1 MTRREGSAGES
12 LFAEDRR
19 AAEEAARGS
28 VPLAARMRPVT
39 FDEFVGQE
47 QIVGP
52 GAYLRHAIEAD
63 ELSSVIFYGPAGTGK
78 STLAHIIARHTK
90 AHFESYSAVTS
101 GVADIRRVT
110 AQAAERVKLRGQRTI
125 LFVDEI
131 HRFNKAQQDAF
142 LPFVEDGTIIL
153 IGSTTENPYFE
164 INAPL
169 ISRSRVLVFEPLS
182 EEQVGLIVNRALAD
196 PERGLGGMKETGGG
210 DAVALGTGLPQL
222 PSPPYTLTPEARQHI
237 INLANGD
244 ARIALNTLEAA
255 ALQARAGPAGGGRVI
270 TLEVAEEAAQ
280 RRALKYDREGDTH
293 YDVISAYIKSLRGGD
308 PDAALYWL
316 ARMITAGED
325 PRFIARRLVI
335 QSAEDVGN
343 ADPMALVIATA
354 AAHAVEYVGLPE
366 AQIPLAQATIYVA
379 TALKSNA
386 SYLAIARAMEDV
398 RNRVVPLVPKHLRD
412 TNYPGAAKLGHGE
425 GYQYPHDSPGHFVP
439 QEYLP
444 EGTKSRAYYEPGEL
458 GYEKRIRDR
467 MQEWDKR
474 RRSARQEPDTNG
486 GPRPVSPPDE
496 A

>member
-1 MTRREGSAGES
+1 MREEK
-12 LFAEDRR
+12 
-19 AAEEAARGS
+19 AAEGLFTERQRAEGGAEAKHA
-28 VPLAARMRPVT
+28 PLAARMRPRT
-39 FDEFVGQE
+39 LEEFVGQDK
-47 QIVGP
+47 IVRP
-52 GAYLRHAIEAD
+52 GASLRQAIEQD

-78 STLAHIIARHTK
+78 STLAHIIARRTK
-90 AHFESYSAVTS
+90 HHFESYSAVTS

-110 AQAAERVKLRGQRTI
+110 AQARQRMQLLRRKTI

-169 ISRSRVLVFEPLS
+169 VSRSRIFVFEPLT
-182 EEQVGLIVNRALAD
+182 EEHISAILDRAVAD
-196 PERGLGGMKETGGG
+196 AERGLGAMNVE
-210 DAVALGTGLPQL
+210 
-222 PSPPYTLTPEARQHI
+222 LTPEARAHI

-244 ARIALNTLEAA
+244 ARAALNALEAA
-255 ALQARAGPAGGGRVI
+255 ALAARPGPEGRRTI
-270 TLEVAEEAAQ
+270 TLELVEDAAQ
-280 RRALKYDREGDTH
+280 RRALKYDKEGDTH

-316 ARMITAGED
+316 ARMLAAGED

-343 ADPMALVIATA
+343 ADPMALVVATA

-379 TALKSNA
+379 TAPKSNA
-386 SYLAIARAMEDV
+386 SYLGIARAAEDV
-398 RNRVVPLVPKHLRD
+398 RNRVVPPVPRHLRD
-412 TNYPGAAKLGHGE
+412 ANYPGAKRFGHGE
-425 GYQYPHDSPGHFVP
+425 GYLYPHDYPGHYVP

-444 EGTKSRAYYEPGEL
+444 PSTASRPYYQPSDQ
-458 GYEKRIRDR
+458 GYERRIRERLAQWQQRAAPKEGEKGRDG
-467 MQEWDKR
+467 
-474 RRSARQEPDTNG
+474 A
-486 GPRPVSPPDE
+486 
-496 A
+496 

>member
-1 MTRREGSAGES
+1 MTRRDADSPES
-12 LFAEDRR
+12 LFPEDRQ
-19 AAEEAARGS
+19 AARGADLRHM
-28 VPLAARMRPVT
+28 PLAARMRPAT
-39 FDEFVGQE
+39 LDEFVGQE

-52 GAYLRHAIEAD
+52 GSYLRQAIESD

-78 STLAHIIARHTK
+78 STLARLIASYTK
-90 AHFESYSAVTS
+90 GQFEGYSAVTS
-101 GVADIRRVT
+101 GVADIRRVSQ
-110 AQAAERVKLRGQRTI
+110 QAGERMKLRGQKTI

-169 ISRSRVLVFEPLS
+169 VSRSRIFVFEPLT
-182 EEQVGLIVNRALAD
+182 EEQVGLIVDRTLAD
-196 PERGLGGMKETGGG
+196 AERGLGRMSLE
-210 DAVALGTGLPQL
+210 
-222 PSPPYTLTPEARQHI
+222 LTPEAREHI

-244 ARIALNTLEAA
+244 ARTALNALEAA
-255 ALQARAGPAGGGRVI
+255 ALRAGPESSGRRVI
-270 TLEVAEEAAQ
+270 TLEVVEDAAQ
-280 RRALKYDREGDTH
+280 RRALKYDKEGDTH

-316 ARMITAGED
+316 ARMISAGED

-379 TALKSNA
+379 CAPKSNA
-386 SYLAIARAMEDV
+386 SYTGIARAMEDV

-412 TNYPGAAKLGHGE
+412 ANYPGARSFGHGE
-425 GYQYPHDSPGHFVP
+425 GYKYPHDFPGHFVP
-439 QEYLP
+439 QDYLP
-444 EGTKSRAYYEPGEL
+444 PGTKSKTYYEPSDQ
-458 GYEKRIRDR
+458 GYEKRIRER
-467 MQEWDKR
+467 LNEWER
-474 RRSARQEPDTNG
+474 RRQEAAQG
-486 GPRPVSPPDE
+486 GEAEREGPPSDE
-496 A
+496 T